1 MKSSRAAIRYA
12 KAVLSQAL
20 EVQHATEVAN
30 DMRLI
35 VTTFQNHPELTAL
48 LHNAVVPVARKKA
61 AVQQLFAQ
69 TSKTTQQLLDLLERN
84 KRINLLEG
92 VAQKYLAL
100 YDKHQGKVI
109 ATVTTAVPL
118 DAATEKKVLEK
129 AKALSAAEV
138 TLENRVD
145 PSIIGGFI
153 LRVGDLEYNAAIT
166 QQLEQYKRTLT
177 QTNYNA

>member
-1 MKSSRAAIRYA
+1 M
-12 KAVLSQAL
+12 Q
-20 EVQHATEVAN
+20 E
-30 DMRLI
+30 
-35 VTTFQNHPELTAL
+35 
-48 LHNAVVPVARKKA
+48 
-61 AVQQLFAQ
+61 LFAQ

-100 YDKHQGKVI
+100 YDKYQGKVI

-177 QTNYNA
+177 QTNYTA

>member
-1 MKSSRAAIRYA
+1 MKSSRVAIRYA

-20 EVQHATEVAN
+20 DVKNAVEVSE

-35 VTTFQNHPELTAL
+35 VTTFQNHPELNEL
-48 LHNAVVPVARKKA
+48 LYNAVVPSARKKA
-61 AVQQLFAQ
+61 AIEQLFAK
-69 TSKTTQQLLDLLERN
+69 TAKTTRQLFGLLERN

-92 VAQKYLAL
+92 VAQKYLTL
-100 YDKHQGKVI
+100 YDKHQGKVL
-109 ATVTTAVPL
+109 ATVITAVPL

-129 AKALSAAEV
+129 AKTLSAQEI
-138 TLENRVD
+138 TLKNEVD

-166 QQLEQYKRTLT
+166 QQLKQYKRTLT
-177 QTNYNA
+177 QTNYTA